1 MVGIVKYFSDLK
13 IAGSEASAMALIA
26 AMKTFTK
33 IKAHENYPE
42 DNTTIYILI

>member
-1 MVGIVKYFSDLK
+1 
-13 IAGSEASAMALIA
+13 MALIA

-42 DNTTIYILI
+42 DNTTIYTHDCVSIIVYMCNKL